1 MQSFQV
7 FQVHRLSFMNGFVFS
22 TSFRTAAEGHYV
34 KFPAQRSLNC
44 KPLVQLLV
52 AKINVPPTTTSV
64 LSFGRR
70 GREGEVN
77 NFRDPVLMLR
87 TLLFNTLSPFSS
99 QVFYGNLMIPRNET
113 ATEKKC
119 VHLRPKLAG
128 FASQGVGAGV
138 EACQEEEGGRG
149 RPSRQGRGPRGR
161 GGGGQAGRV
170 PARPWP
176 SSSRQCVDAA
186 LSSRQHLNKNGD
198 QTLVNHCSR

>member
-119 VHLRPKLAG
+119 VHLRPKLASHPRG
-128 FASQGVGAGV
+128 LGR
-138 EACQEEEGGRG
+138 GGRLAKK
-149 RPSRQGRGPRGR
+149 RREA
-161 GGGGQAGRV
+161 GGGQAGRDGALEAGEEE
-170 PARPWP
+170 ARLEGCPRAPGLAAPGNAWTLPFHLASISIKTETKPW
-176 SSSRQCVDAA
+176 
-186 LSSRQHLNKNGD
+186 
-198 QTLVNHCSR
+198 